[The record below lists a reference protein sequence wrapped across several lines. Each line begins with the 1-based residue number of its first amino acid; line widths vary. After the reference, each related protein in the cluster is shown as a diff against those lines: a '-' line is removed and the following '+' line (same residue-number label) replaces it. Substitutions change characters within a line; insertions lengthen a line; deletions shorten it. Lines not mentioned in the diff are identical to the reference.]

1 MIAPADPHDQHRCE
15 MPEPDV
21 APFWRSALLCRCP
34 HCGRGALFA
43 SYLKVA
49 PRCLNCGLDLT
60 FAEHGDGPA
69 VFVVLVAGA
78 LVLSTAM
85 FVELRFAPPMWA
97 HALILGPLT
106 VGLCLGLLPVFKS
119 LFVAVQFRHARDREG

>member
-1 MIAPADPHDQHRCE
+1 MSE
-15 MPEPDV
+15 PET
-21 APFWRSALLCRCP
+21 ALFWRSVLLCRCP
-34 HCGRGALFA
+34 RCGQGALF
-43 SYLKVA
+43 SGYLKVA
-49 PRCLNCGLDLT
+49 PRCAQCGLDLT

-69 VFVVLVAGA
+69 VFVVLIAGA

-106 VGLCLGLLPVFKS
+106 VGLCLGLLPLFKS
-119 LFVAVQFRHARDREG
+119 LFVALQFRYARDEEG

>member
-1 MIAPADPHDQHRCE
+1 
-15 MPEPDV
+15 
-21 APFWRSALLCRCP
+21 
-34 HCGRGALFA
+34 LFTG
-43 SYLKVA
+43 YLKVTPCCA
-49 PRCLNCGLDLT
+49 RCGLDLT

-119 LFVAVQFRHARDREG
+119 LFVAIQFRYARDEEG